1 MIPLELLVVP
11 DGKIMKKELFQDK
24 TREMVDF
31 ARMRPDDR
39 FQEIR
44 KGLDVMP
51 TPIFQD
57 SPH

>member
-31 ARMRPDDR
+31 SRMRPGDR

-44 KGLDVMP
+44 RGLDVLSSV
-51 TPIFQD
+51 FQH